1 MWVTGGWSSRSLKW
15 VSCRDGA
22 GCRLKVPLGGEE
34 SVRILALDE
43 RLEVGVECSPTPA
56 SLDRLTTE

>member
-22 GCRLKVPLGGEE
+22 GCRLNVPLGGEE

-43 RLEVGVECSPTPA
+43 RLEVGVE
-56 SLDRLTTE
+56 